1 MLSETD
7 AKLLEKLKQEITE
20 PLQDDKKTKVKQI
33 DDDSLYYVG
42 VKIPMVY
49 VKQLRKRTKNM
60 SKYIRELLIEHLS
73 KTSSENTI
81 KSSEHSKLFKFC
93 FNHSGDKPVQ
103 LIGNSG
109 IGKTTAMKNLIA
121 NDPSHVYI
129 VLDAHNEYELPEIQT
144 MTDDLTQSCRI
155 KMPEQIAACKGLF
168 QVYYN
173 QILSK
178 RWPNNYVIVIEE
190 AHRYREIKELL
201 KEARK
206 FVKLIA
212 ITQEPLGDFTPIV
225 RIR

>member
-7 AKLLEKLKQEITE
+7 VKLLEKINQEIAE
-20 PLQDDKKTKVKQI
+20 PTLNIKKTDRNLTSDTLVYIGVRLKHEHVK
-33 DDDSLYYVG
+33 
-42 VKIPMVY
+42 K
-49 VKQLRKRTKNM
+49 LRKRTRKI
-60 SKYIRELLIEHLS
+60 SVYIREIVEDYLS
-73 KTSSENTI
+73 KTDNENAI
-81 KSSEHSKLFKFC
+81 KPSEHSKLFRFC

-129 VLDAHNEYELPEIQT
+129 VLDAHNEYELPEIQA

-178 RWPNNYVIVIEE
+178 KWPSNYVIVIEE
-190 AHRYREIKELL
+190 AHRYREVKELL

-206 FVKLIA
+206 FVKLMA
-212 ITQEPLGDFTPIV
+212 ITQEALGDFTPIV